1 MNKVGVGII
10 TCDRVKMFDVCFE
23 SISDEWY
30 DELVVVDDGKEQG
43 PFKRRGAEF
52 IRTQG
57 GEGVGKAKNRALKHL
72 LDKGCDYIIL
82 VEDDMK
88 FKGNLFAEYI
98 KAYKETGIH
107 HFMFG
112 YHGPANK
119 AGISGGKPVPRKI
132 INYKD
137 INIALNRD
145 CVGAVTFFTR
155 ESLDKVGLYDESY
168 TNAFEHVDHSYMLAE
183 QGFSTPY
190 WWWSDIAN
198 SLDFVEEQKCSE
210 ESSTIRPRSD
220 WQLNIQKASQH
231 FIKKHGI
238 SPVLV
243 PDTSVNDV
251 IKFIKQTLNK
261 QSQQQKYDLKDKL
274 TFIIPAQVDHKDRI
288 RNIRTTLGYLN
299 HYFNADIIISEQDTS
314 SKLHNICKEF
324 KCKHIFTKTDD
335 FFNKLKLI
343 NIAVRETTTP
353 IISIYDADAL
363 LRPKQITAAVDL
375 ILNEKAQLV
384 YPYDGN
390 FYDVPEKYFD
400 IINETKNL
408 TNVDLSECKLFN
420 SNSVGGVVMIDK
432 KHFWKCG
439 GGNENFKSVGY
450 DDNEIEIRFK
460 KLGTKVFRTKWPLWH
475 LTHTRVE
482 TSYDHNPHIIFNR
495 DYCQKISQMSK
506 DELQSHIDKWDWHK
520 DNI

>member
-1 MNKVGVGII
+1 M
-10 TCDRVKMFDVCFE
+10 CRC
-23 SISDEWY
+23 SY
-30 DELVVVDDGKEQG
+30 
-43 PFKRRGAEF
+43 
-52 IRTQG
+52 
-57 GEGVGKAKNRALKHL
+57 
-72 LDKGCDYIIL
+72 
-82 VEDDMK
+82 
-88 FKGNLFAEYI
+88 
-98 KAYKETGIH
+98 
-107 HFMFG
+107 
-112 YHGPANK
+112 
-119 AGISGGKPVPRKI
+119 
-132 INYKD
+132 
-137 INIALNRD
+137 
-145 CVGAVTFFTR
+145 FFYR

-400 IINETKNL
+400 FINETKHL
-408 TNVDLSECKLFN
+408 TNVEPS
-420 SNSVGGVVMIDK
+420 
-432 KHFWKCG
+432 
-439 GGNENFKSVGY
+439 
-450 DDNEIEIRFK
+450 
-460 KLGTKVFRTKWPLWH
+460 
-475 LTHTRVE
+475 
-482 TSYDHNPHIIFNR
+482 
-495 DYCQKISQMSK
+495 
-506 DELQSHIDKWDWHK
+506 
-520 DNI
+520 

>member
-145 CVGAVTFFTR
+145 CVGAVTFFT
-155 ESLDKVGLYDESY
+155 
-168 TNAFEHVDHSYMLAE
+168 
-183 QGFSTPY
+183 
-190 WWWSDIAN
+190 AN
-198 SLDFVEEQKCSE
+198 L
-210 ESSTIRPRSD
+210 
-220 WQLNIQKASQH
+220 
-231 FIKKHGI
+231 
-238 SPVLV
+238 
-243 PDTSVNDV
+243 
-251 IKFIKQTLNK
+251 
-261 QSQQQKYDLKDKL
+261 
-274 TFIIPAQVDHKDRI
+274 
-288 RNIRTTLGYLN
+288 
-299 HYFNADIIISEQDTS
+299 
-314 SKLHNICKEF
+314 
-324 KCKHIFTKTDD
+324 
-335 FFNKLKLI
+335 
-343 NIAVRETTTP
+343 
-353 IISIYDADAL
+353 
-363 LRPKQITAAVDL
+363 
-375 ILNEKAQLV
+375 
-384 YPYDGN
+384 
-390 FYDVPEKYFD
+390 
-400 IINETKNL
+400 
-408 TNVDLSECKLFN
+408 
-420 SNSVGGVVMIDK
+420 
-432 KHFWKCG
+432 
-439 GGNENFKSVGY
+439 
-450 DDNEIEIRFK
+450 
-460 KLGTKVFRTKWPLWH
+460 
-475 LTHTRVE
+475 
-482 TSYDHNPHIIFNR
+482 
-495 DYCQKISQMSK
+495 
-506 DELQSHIDKWDWHK
+506 
-520 DNI
+520 

>member
-1 MNKVGVGII
+1 MII
-10 TCDRVKMFDVCFE
+10 T
-23 SISDEWY
+23 Y
-30 DELVVVDDGKEQG
+30 L
-43 PFKRRGAEF
+43 
-52 IRTQG
+52 
-57 GEGVGKAKNRALKHL
+57 GKAKNRALKNL

-137 INIALNRD
+137 VNIALNRD

-155 ESLDKVGLYDESY
+155 ESLDKVGLYDENY

-231 FIKKHGI
+231 FVKKHGI

-243 PDTSVNDV
+243 PDTSINDV

-299 HYFNADIIISEQDTS
+299 HYFNADIIISEQDTT

-324 KCKHIFTKTDD
+324 NCKHIFTKTELELNNLHSLR
-335 FFNKLKLI
+335 FTFVKFLVSLI
-343 NIAVRETTTP
+343 
-353 IISIYDADAL
+353 
-363 LRPKQITAAVDL
+363 
-375 ILNEKAQLV
+375 IL
-384 YPYDGN
+384 
-390 FYDVPEKYFD
+390 KYF
-400 IINETKNL
+400 
-408 TNVDLSECKLFN
+408 S
-420 SNSVGGVVMIDK
+420 
-432 KHFWKCG
+432 
-439 GGNENFKSVGY
+439 
-450 DDNEIEIRFK
+450 
-460 KLGTKVFRTKWPLWH
+460 GT
-475 LTHTRVE
+475 
-482 TSYDHNPHIIFNR
+482 S
-495 DYCQKISQMSK
+495 
-506 DELQSHIDKWDWHK
+506 
-520 DNI
+520 